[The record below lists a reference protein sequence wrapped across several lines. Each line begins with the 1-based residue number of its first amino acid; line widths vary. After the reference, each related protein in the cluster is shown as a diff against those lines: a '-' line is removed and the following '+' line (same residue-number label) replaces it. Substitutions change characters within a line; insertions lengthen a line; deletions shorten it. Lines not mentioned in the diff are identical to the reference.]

1 MCYRA
6 RSNEQFIKTHMKNKT
21 ILSKVAAWFKEGLWK
36 FCRVGNVKHLTGIF
50 REMGEGF
57 GFSFV

>member
-1 MCYRA
+1 
-6 RSNEQFIKTHMKNKT
+6 MKNKT